1 MLMPDKPKLP
11 DCVEHEPLLVST
23 PEGSTR
29 NMQSPKKATAPNPHR
44 YRGLCLHE
52 VSIETRAGTREQKAC
67 LTRNNFAR
75 AWIDQAPSGDKKGPG
90 CSTGWNQDAD
100 SWGSIESTWVSTG
113 KQDHGICFIVYPLTS
128 SFLLSCKTL
137 DAFARVSDVHQSI
150 LCFEIQFCFKLARI
164 SSEVKHRHEYAR
176 T

>member
-1 MLMPDKPKLP
+1 VQELESKRPVLPGITLQELELIKL
-11 DCVEHEPLLVST
+11 
-23 PEGSTR
+23 
-29 NMQSPKKATAPNPHR
+29 HR
-44 YRGLCLHE
+44 
-52 VSIETRAGTREQKAC
+52 ETRKALAVPRAEIKTQIPEAAYIE
-67 LTRNNFAR
+67 LT
-75 AWIDQAPSGDKKGPG
+75 K
-90 CSTGWNQDAD
+90 
-100 SWGSIESTWVSTG
+100 VSTG

-164 SSEVKHRHEYAR
+164 SSELKHRHEYAR